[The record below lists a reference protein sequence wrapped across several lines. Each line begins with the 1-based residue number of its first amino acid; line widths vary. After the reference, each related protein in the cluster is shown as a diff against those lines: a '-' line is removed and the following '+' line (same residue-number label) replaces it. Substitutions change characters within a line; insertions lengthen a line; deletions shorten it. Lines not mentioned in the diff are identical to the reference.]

1 MGSKITEDSDW
12 SHEIKRRLLLGR
24 KAMTNLDTVLE
35 RRDYFADKGLCSQ
48 SYGFPV
54 VMYRYD
60 SWTIKKASAEELMAL
75 NCGNGEDSW
84 EFLGLH
90 GDQTSQS

>member
-1 MGSKITEDSDW
+1 
-12 SHEIKRRLLLGR
+12 
-24 KAMTNLDTVLE
+24 MTNLDTVLE

-60 SWTIKKASAEELMAL
+60 SWTIKKASAEELVL
-75 NCGNGEDSW
+75 LKEDAFEMW
-84 EFLGLH
+84 CWRRLLRVP
-90 GDQTSQS
+90 